1 MEAQVYTITEMQEM
15 LNISRESAYR
25 FAGEVYQKQEP
36 FVILKIGRSFRIPKD
51 SFDRWMKG
59 QTGEL
64 QE

>member
-1 MEAQVYTITEMQEM
+1 MESQVYTVQEMQEM

-36 FVILKIGRSFRIPKD
+36 FVILKIGKSFRIPKD